1 MSYNRQPPIHVDC
14 IIHQYAQN
22 AVIEA
27 HCVPWGE
34 LNFALYGVINLHA
47 ENTNYISPPQYAIW
61 LPPNTAHSAH
71 SQANTCYITLV
82 IAQEYCAVLPTGIK
96 LIEISPI
103 LLSIVHEFIRR
114 DIRRPETPA
123 DQRLAQV
130 LIDQI
135 QQARCYDHYL
145 PWSYHAKLEPV
156 LQQIQQQ
163 PASLVT
169 LQQCAELAGLS
180 ERHLLRLSQQEL
192 GMSLN
197 EWRSRAKLLLAIDLL
212 DKQHSIKSIACYL
225 GYQSSS
231 AFIGMFQRMTGK
243 SPSQLRRHY

>member
-34 LNFALYGVINLHA
+34 LNFALHGVINLHA

-61 LPPNTAHSAH
+61 LPPNTAHSAY
-71 SQANTCYITLV
+71 SQANTRYITLV
-82 IAQEYCAVLPTGIK
+82 IAPEYCAVLLTGIK

-103 LLSIVHEFIRR
+103 LLSIVHDFSRR

-156 LQQIQQQ
+156 LWQIQQQ

-169 LQQCAELAGLS
+169 LQQY
-180 ERHLLRLSQQEL
+180 LLRLSQQEL

-197 EWRSRAKLLLAIDLL
+197 EWRSRAKLLLAIDVL
-212 DKQHSIKSIACYL
+212 KQHSIRNIAHYL
-225 GYQSSS
+225 GYHSSS

-243 SPSQLRRHY
+243 SPSQLQLRRHY

>member
-1 MSYNRQPPIHVDC
+1 MSYNRQPPIHIDC
-14 IIHQYAQN
+14 VVNQYAQD
-22 AVIEA
+22 AVIEM

-34 LNFALYGVINLHA
+34 LNFALHGVINLHA
-47 ENTNYISPPQYAIW
+47 ENTDYISPPQYAIW

-71 SQANTCYITLV
+71 SQANTLYITLV
-82 IAQEYCAVLPTGIK
+82 IAQAYCSVLPPSIK

-103 LLSIVHEFIRR
+103 LLSIVHDFIRR
-114 DIRRPETPA
+114 GIRRPETLT

-130 LIDQI
+130 IIDQI
-135 QQARCYDHYL
+135 QYAACYDHYL

-156 LQQIQQQ
+156 LRQIQQH

-192 GMSLN
+192 NMSLN
-197 EWRSRAKLLLAIDLL
+197 EWRSRAKLLVAIDLL
-212 DKQHSIKSIACYL
+212 EKQHSIKSIAHYL

-243 SPSQLRRHY
+243 SPSQLRRHC

>member
-1 MSYNRQPPIHVDC
+1 MSYNRQPPIHIDC
-14 IIHQYAQN
+14 VVKQYAQD
-22 AVIEA
+22 AVIEM

-34 LNFALYGVINLHA
+34 LNFALHGVINLHA
-47 ENTNYISPPQYAIW
+47 ENTDYISPPQYAIW
-61 LPPNTAHSAH
+61 LPPS
-71 SQANTCYITLV
+71 
-82 IAQEYCAVLPTGIK
+82 IK

-103 LLSIVHEFIRR
+103 LLSIVHDFIRR
-114 DIRRPETPA
+114 GIRRPETLT

-135 QQARCYDHYL
+135 QHAACYDHYL

-156 LQQIQQQ
+156 LRQIQQH

-192 GMSLN
+192 NMSLN
-197 EWRSRAKLLLAIDLL
+197 QWRSRAKLLVAIDLL
-212 DKQHSIKSIACYL
+212 EKQHSIKSIAHYL

-243 SPSQLRRHY
+243 SPSQLRRHC

>member
-27 HCVPWGE
+27 YCVPWGE
-34 LNFALYGVINLHA
+34 LNFALHGVINLHA
-47 ENTNYISPPQYAIW
+47 ENTNYISPPHYAIW
-61 LPPNTAHSAH
+61 LPPNTAHSAY

-82 IAQEYCAVLPTGIK
+82 IAPEYCAVLPTGIK

-103 LLSIVHEFIRR
+103 LLSIVHDFIRR
-114 DIRRPETPA
+114 DIRRPETQT

-212 DKQHSIKSIACYL
+212 KQHSIKSIACYL

-231 AFIGMFQRMTGK
+231 AFIGMF
-243 SPSQLRRHY
+243 